1 MHFSRSPILSFCRYA
16 PNSSLNLVP
25 KITEK
30 LRVFLL
36 TFGNFPNC
44 KSIETSRLTNLSLI
58 CWKVY
63 VYDRLSIQE
72 KINLYSNNFLPFL
85 TYLTLFKSDTS
96 RIFHHV
102 EEVALWCMR
111 SEGCGEM
118 SVTTRVAK
126 VAAIVISFYGRRA
139 KALLHHWSSFAV

>member
-16 PNSSLNLVP
+16 PNSSLNFVP
-25 KITEK
+25 KITEN

-44 KSIETSRLTNLSLI
+44 KSIETSRLTSYFVGKFMCMTGYLSR
-58 CWKVY
+58 K
-63 VYDRLSIQE
+63 
-72 KINLYSNNFLPFL
+72 KINLYSKNFLPFM

-126 VAAIVISFYGRRA
+126 VAAIVISFYGRGA